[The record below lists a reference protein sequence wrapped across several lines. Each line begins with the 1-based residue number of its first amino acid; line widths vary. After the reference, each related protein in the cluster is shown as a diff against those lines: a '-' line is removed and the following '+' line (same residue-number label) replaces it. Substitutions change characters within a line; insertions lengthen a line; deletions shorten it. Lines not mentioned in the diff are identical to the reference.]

1 MPFSPFCWLECY
13 VKAGAGAASV
23 DSEVIEMEAV
33 HSKTTEWKGLCPWLL
48 KEGEPLAGPE
58 HLCLD
63 LHLS

>member
-1 MPFSPFCWLECY
+1 M
-13 VKAGAGAASV
+13 KAGAGAASV